1 MSAREYRGAEAIDYA
16 NRHLTRSRVN
26 PDTWETEYLDAQG
39 RRWVMDYPDSGL
51 HGGGSPRLR
60 RCDGGPSDSTPTRED
75 E

>member
-16 NRHLTRSRVN
+16 NRYLTRSHVN
-26 PDTWETEYLDAQG
+26 PDTWETEYLDDQG
-39 RRWVMDYPDSGL
+39 RRWVMDYPASGL

-60 RCDGGPSDSTPTRED
+60 RRDEEPFDSTTARED